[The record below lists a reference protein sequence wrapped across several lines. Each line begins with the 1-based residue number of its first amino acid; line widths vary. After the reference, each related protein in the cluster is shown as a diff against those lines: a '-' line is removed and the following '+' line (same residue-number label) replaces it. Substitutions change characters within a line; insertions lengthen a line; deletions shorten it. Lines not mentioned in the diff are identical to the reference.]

1 MRRPALLLLG
11 LGLVLGCGD
20 DDGTGPDDDP
30 LTLLG
35 NWTWEMSAG
44 NNTEGIACTASGQAS
59 FSTNGSNV
67 TGTLDD
73 VESGCLGDEA
83 PGFAPA
89 GFTGTV
95 NNRNVTLNDG
105 ICLYSGSADEPGDDS
120 PVSGN
125 VTCTFDGTPDLVL
138 TGTWSM
144 EP

>member
-1 MRRPALLLLG
+1 MRRSALLLLG
-11 LGLVLGCGD
+11 LVLACGD
-20 DDGTGPDDDP
+20 DDGTDPTNDP

-35 NWTWEMSAG
+35 NWTWGMSAS
-44 NNTEGIACTASGQAS
+44 NNAAGIACTATGQVT
-59 FSTNGSNV
+59 FSTTGSNV
-67 TGTLDD
+67 TGTLNDP
-73 VESGCLGDEA
+73 ESGCEGDGAPTFA
-83 PGFAPA
+83 PG

-95 NNRNVTLNDG
+95 TGRNVLLDDG
-105 ICLYSGSADEPGDDS
+105 ICLYSGSADEPGDDT